1 MTHAICRLT
10 AKNPTLS
17 NRVWATFTFLNWLIN
32 FVKMQNTSFAANK
45 LLNSDSSTSIKDLAA
60 ILLQFFQL
68 LCKL

>member
-1 MTHAICRLT
+1 MGYLY
-10 AKNPTLS
+10 
-17 NRVWATFTFLNWLIN
+17 FFLNWLIN
-32 FVKMQNTSFAANK
+32 YAKMQNTSFAANK